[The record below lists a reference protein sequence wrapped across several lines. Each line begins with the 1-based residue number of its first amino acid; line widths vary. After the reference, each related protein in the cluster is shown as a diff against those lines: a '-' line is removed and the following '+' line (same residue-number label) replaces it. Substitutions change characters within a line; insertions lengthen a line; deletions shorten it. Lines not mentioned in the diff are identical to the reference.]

1 MQVSWKYD
9 NRDAVIVTD
18 AASYGQAFDAAIDF
32 VQAAGDEYT
41 VSGALADGDDNDE
54 DRYEFRVKSY

>member
-9 NRDAVIVTD
+9 NRDAVVVTD
-18 AASYGQAFDAAIDF
+18 AVSYGQAFDKASDF

-41 VSGALADGDDNDE
+41 IPLALADGE
-54 DRYEFRVKSY
+54 DREDGRYEFRVKTY